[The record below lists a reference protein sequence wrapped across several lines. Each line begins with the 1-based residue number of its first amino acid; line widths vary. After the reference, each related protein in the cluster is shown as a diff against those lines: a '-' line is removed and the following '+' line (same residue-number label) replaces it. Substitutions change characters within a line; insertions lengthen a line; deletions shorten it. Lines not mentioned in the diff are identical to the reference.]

1 MTDVMT
7 LNVAM
12 VIATAKDITPVYC
25 APTDHVIS
33 SIYRPKG
40 SDGRASFILNTDQRV
55 SVRNGDCSS
64 GR

>member
-33 SIYRPKG
+33 SIYRPKVC
-40 SDGRASFILNTDQRV
+40 DKRAS
-55 SVRNGDCSS
+55 
-64 GR
+64 